1 MYNTIRVRELTLVGK
16 IGILVI
22 ANRYLAIKLHLI
34 NDSISLIAQYQY
46 YYVFHLVYLN
56 NLLIRQEVI
65 RNSCRKD
72 IVSRQVL

>member
-1 MYNTIRVRELTLVGK
+1 MYNTIRMRELTLVGK

-46 YYVFHLVYLN
+46 IIMYFILF
-56 NLLIRQEVI
+56 ISI
-65 RNSCRKD
+65 IC
-72 IVSRQVL
+72 

>member
-46 YYVFHLVYLN
+46 IIMYFILF
-56 NLLIRQEVI
+56 ISI
-65 RNSCRKD
+65 IC
-72 IVSRQVL
+72 

>member
-1 MYNTIRVRELTLVGK
+1 MYMYNTIRVRELTLVGK

-46 YYVFHLVYLN
+46 IIMYFILF
-56 NLLIRQEVI
+56 ISI
-65 RNSCRKD
+65 IC
-72 IVSRQVL
+72 